1 MVTSSHGAT
10 GVVYTPRFKE
20 HRTGDGHA
28 ESPARMDAVA
38 RALAAPQLAEKTV
51 SLEPRAAEQKE
62 ILLVHTERNFDEI
75 METRGQEQTYIDSDT
90 VTSPESADTALLAVG
105 GVLVAVDAVL
115 DGEVPNAFA
124 LVRPPGHHAK
134 PDKAMGFCL
143 FNNVAIGAMHALRN
157 RNLKRVLIVDFDL
170 HHGNGT
176 QKAFYTSPEVLYI
189 STHQWPH
196 YPGTGALEE
205 TGRDSGEGFT
215 LNAPMPAGLGDAE
228 YVALFKEIIAPV
240 SREFAPELVLV
251 SAGFDAYYQDP
262 LGSMGLTEQGYAA
275 LTREILGIADAS
287 CGGRAVFALEG
298 GYHLPGVEKSIV
310 SVLEV
315 MTGLSSAA
323 ESFEPQSRAKYDQQA
338 KPLMDALRKTH
349 QRWWKSLAR

>member
-1 MVTSSHGAT
+1 
-10 GVVYTPRFKE
+10 
-20 HRTGDGHA
+20 
-28 ESPARMDAVA
+28 MDAVA
-38 RALAAPQLAEKTV
+38 RALAVPRLAEKIV
-51 SLEPRAAEQKE
+51 SLEPRAAEREE
-62 ILLVHTERNFDEI
+62 ILLIHTERYFDEI
-75 METRGQEQTYIDSDT
+75 METRGREQTYIDSDT

-115 DGEVPNAFA
+115 NGAVTNAFA

-134 PDKAMGFCL
+134 ADKGMGFCL
-143 FNNVAIGAMHALRN
+143 FNNVAIAARHALLN

-196 YPGTGALEE
+196 FPGTGALEE
-205 TGRDSGEGFT
+205 IGRDSGEGFT

-228 YVALFKEIIAPV
+228 YVSLFKELITPV

-251 SAGFDAYYQDP
+251 SAGFDAYYKDP
-262 LGSMGLTEQGYAA
+262 LGSMGLTERGYAA
-275 LTREILGIADAS
+275 ITREILSIAETS
-287 CGGRAVFALEG
+287 CGGRVVFALEG

-310 SVLEV
+310 SVLEI
-315 MTGLSSAA
+315 MTGLSTSAG
-323 ESFEPQSRAKYDQQA
+323 SFEPQSQAKYDQQA
-338 KPLMDALRKTH
+338 KPLMDAIRTTH
-349 QRWWKSLAR
+349 QGFWKCLSR

>member
-1 MVTSSHGAT
+1 
-10 GVVYTPRFKE
+10 
-20 HRTGDGHA
+20 
-28 ESPARMDAVA
+28 MDAAA
-38 RALAAPQLAEKTV
+38 RAIEAPQIVDRTV
-51 SLEPRAAEQKE
+51 RLDPRSATKEE
-62 ILLVHTERNFDEI
+62 ILLVHTERHFDEI
-75 METRGQEQTYIDSDT
+75 METRGEEQTYVDSDT

-105 GVLVAVDAVL
+105 SVLVAVDAVL
-115 DGEVPNAFA
+115 NGELANAFA

-143 FNNVAIGAMHALRN
+143 FNNVAVGARHALRK

-196 YPGTGALEE
+196 YPGTGALDEI
-205 TGRDSGEGFT
+205 GRDSGEGFT
-215 LNAPMPAGLGDAE
+215 LNVPMPAGLGDAE
-228 YVALFKEIIAPV
+228 YVAVFKEIIAPV
-240 SREFAPELVLV
+240 GREFAPELVLV

-262 LGSMGLTEQGYAA
+262 LGSMGLTERGYAA
-275 LTREILGIADAS
+275 ITREILSIAEAS

-298 GYHLPGVEKSIV
+298 GYHLLGVEKSIV

-315 MTGLSSAA
+315 MKGFATGA
-323 ESFEPQSRAKYDQQA
+323 EDFEPASRAKYDQQA
-338 KPLMDALRKTH
+338 KPLMDALRRTH
-349 QRWWKSLAR
+349 QGFWKSLAR